1 VRLQQI
7 AVRGFRNLVSLDLEL
22 PPRGVALIG
31 ENGQGKTNLLE
42 AIFVIATL
50 RSFRTAKLSDLIAF
64 GADHA
69 KLGARVWKDELV
81 RVYEVELAPGTRKV
95 TLDGKA
101 MRPLARYFGNSV
113 IVSGCASV
121 ISVTLAILAAY
132 AISRYVFRG
141 REVFRLTVLSTQ
153 MFPGILFLLPLYLIY
168 VNIGQ
173 LTGVRL
179 NGNLSGLIITH
190 LTFSLPFSIWMLV
203 GYFASIPRELD
214 EAALVDGAS
223 PIRVLFSIV
232 VPAAKPGIVAV
243 LIYSF
248 MTSWSESLFASVLT
262 DANSKTLAVGL
273 AEYSTENAVYW
284 NQIMAASLVVSIP
297 VVAGFLLMQRYLVQG
312 LTAGAVK

>member
-1 VRLQQI
+1 MHE
-7 AVRGFRNLVSLDLEL
+7 S
-22 PPRGVALIG
+22 
-31 ENGQGKTNLLE
+31 
-42 AIFVIATL
+42 
-50 RSFRTAKLSDLIAF
+50 RSFRVIRVVGLTGLLIF
-64 GADHA
+64 TLVPLYVMVSTSI
-69 KLGARVWKDELV
+69 KPLGDVQNQFRWLPSVATFRPFVDIWSTV
-81 RVYEVELAPGTRKV
+81 
-95 TLDGKA
+95 
-101 MRPLARYFGNSV
+101 PLARYFGNSV

-262 DANSKTLAVGL
+262 DAKSKTLAVGL